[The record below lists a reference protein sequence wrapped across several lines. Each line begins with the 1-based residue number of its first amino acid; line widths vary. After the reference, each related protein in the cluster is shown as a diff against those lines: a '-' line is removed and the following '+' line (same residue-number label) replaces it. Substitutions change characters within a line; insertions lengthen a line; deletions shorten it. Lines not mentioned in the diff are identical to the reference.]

1 MARYVVVVLLI
12 VAAVAVALFAG
23 ACGTQRGGTQQQVGE
38 MQREEQSIQAENANS
53 VRANLKMGAGELN
66 LSGGADQLMEGEF
79 SYNVAVWKP
88 KVNYE
93 VSAETGELMVRQGS
107 GGGGCLGGGA
117 RDRGGI
123 R

>member
-1 MARYVVVVLLI
+1 MKRYVVVLLLGMM
-12 VAAVAVALFAG
+12 AATTVFAG
-23 ACGTQRGGTQQQVGE
+23 ACGTQRGGTQQQQVGE
-38 MQREEQSIQAENANS
+38 MQREEQSIQAENAQS

-93 VSAETGELMVRQGS
+93 VSAETGELMVRQG
-107 GGGGCLGGGA
+107 
-117 RDRGGI
+117 
-123 R
+123 